1 MTENDQIYSLPT
13 DIGQAKLAYAL
24 ATQQTVDIATM
35 AVGDG
40 GGALV
45 EPDASDTALVNE
57 VYRAQL
63 NHLYQHA
70 DNPNWL
76 VAELVI
82 PAEVGG
88 WTIRE
93 LMLFD
98 TDGDPIFVGNHPEQY
113 KPVQSQGSDE
123 TKTIRMVVLVSDV
136 ASVTIKTDPT
146 TVFATVKLVDDRV
159 AAHAASRDHPDATTA
174 AKGFVELATPTE
186 TTTGTD
192 GVRAVTP
199 AGLSA
204 RTATPPRTG
213 LVELATNTE
222 AVEGGSGTHA
232 VTPAGMKAHVNSQ
245 LEGYGNTVDGKLAA
259 LASRLRLKTY
269 FMGQN

>member
-57 VYRAQL
+57 VHRAQL

-76 VAELVI
+76 VAEMVI

-98 TDGDPIFVGNHPEQY
+98 VDGDPIFVGNHPEQY

-159 AAHAASRDHPDATTA
+159 GERITSHEQSRNHPDATTS
-174 AKGFVELATPTE
+174 AKGFVRLADNATGAAGE
-186 TTTGTD
+186 NTT
-192 GVRAVTP
+192 RALTP
-199 AGLSA
+199 ASGKALVDQKLS
-204 RTATPPRTG
+204 
-213 LVELATNTE
+213 
-222 AVEGGSGTHA
+222 
-232 VTPAGMKAHVNSQ
+232 
-245 LEGYGNTVDGKLAA
+245 GYGTTVDEKLASLTA
-259 LASRLRLKTY
+259 RLRLRNY

>member
-13 DIGQAKLAYAL
+13 TIGQAKLTYAL
-24 ATQQTVDIATM
+24 ATQQTVNISAM

-40 GGALV
+40 GGDLV
-45 EPDASDTALVNE
+45 EPDSGDDALVNE

-76 VAELVI
+76 VAEMVI

-93 LMLFD
+93 LLLID
-98 TDGDPIFVGNHPEQY
+98 DDGDPIFIGNHPEQY
-113 KPVQSQGSDE
+113 KPLQSQGSDE

-146 TVFATVKLVDDRV
+146 TVFATVKLVDDRT
-159 AAHAASRDHPDATTA
+159 AAHAASRDHPDATTT
-174 AKGFVELATPTE
+174 AKGFVRLANNQTGAAGE
-186 TTTGTD
+186 STTH
-192 GVRAVTP
+192 ALTP
-199 AGLSA
+199 ASGKALVDQQLS
-204 RTATPPRTG
+204 
-213 LVELATNTE
+213 
-222 AVEGGSGTHA
+222 
-232 VTPAGMKAHVNSQ
+232 
-245 LEGYGNTVDGKLAA
+245 GYGNTVDEKLAS
-259 LASRLRLKTY
+259 LTASLRLRNY

>member
-204 RTATPPRTG
+204 SHQYRGGGGRQRNARRHPGRDEGPRQQ
-213 LVELATNTE
+213 
-222 AVEGGSGTHA
+222 
-232 VTPAGMKAHVNSQ
+232 PAR
-245 LEGYGNTVDGKLAA
+245 
-259 LASRLRLKTY
+259 RLRQHRRREARRA
-269 FMGQN
+269 G